1 MIIKEKNSQIYM
13 IKMSK
18 LIKLLLAMSLL
29 TISAVNCFD
38 KKDSDKKE
46 LAKIHS
52 IKDGYTISIS
62 KDGIIGFDYKGKT
75 SYLTGRIKENF
86 SGLEIKNNN
95 VIIKYSGGKPDTIE
109 YLGNGSFR

>member
-1 MIIKEKNSQIYM
+1 MIIKEKNSQNYM

-38 KKDSDKKE
+38 KKE

-62 KDGIIGFDYKGKT
+62 KEGIIRFDYNGKT

-86 SGLEIKNNN
+86 SGLEIKDNN